1 MERERKVVMINEWY
15 DPCLYGRATIPS
27 GYQVDVMSRF
37 REILCGFVQ
46 NRLNTSLSLGVP
58 SYLAV
63 DSTTCKVPRH
73 CSYYSSTNP
82 TGLSTS

>member
-1 MERERKVVMINEWY
+1 MSGMTSMFVR
-15 DPCLYGRATIPS
+15 PCDDTLRI
-27 GYQVDVMSRF
+27 DVMSRF

-63 DSTTCKVPRH
+63 DSTICKVG
-73 CSYYSSTNP
+73 TVVIIV
-82 TGLSTS
+82 LW